1 MTETEPRPVSRGDYS
16 NGISIETSKVVQG
29 MGLVF
34 SGALKML
41 EAIHPKISVD
51 PAELMCLVTGDKDG
65 LALLTEMRKAEDAEK
80 TAKTAKTEEP
90 KEETHETEN
99 AGAGTVAIPT
109 DGPVAAVS
117 DAHGDDDTADDVTKK
132 APEPAEDQKPTGN
145 RKPAEDQKS
154 TKPVTTLT
162 QDDITK
168 VIVKKIKANRSN
180 NEKIGRLLK
189 TYGTARVSDL
199 PASKYEAFI
208 TDLAAI

>member
-1 MTETEPRPVSRGDYS
+1 MTETESRPVSRGDYS
-16 NGISIETSKVVQG
+16 EGISIETSKVVQG

-34 SGALKML
+34 SGAMTML

-51 PAELMCLVTGDKDG
+51 PAELMCLITGDKDG

-90 KEETHETEN
+90 KEGSHETEN
-99 AGAGTVAIPT
+99 AGTGTVDVPADCP
-109 DGPVAAVS
+109 DAAVP

-132 APEPAEDQKPTGN
+132 APEPTESKKPAEDQKPT
-145 RKPAEDQKS
+145 KPM
-154 TKPVTTLT
+154 TTLT

-168 VIVKKIKANRSN
+168 VIVQKIKANRSN
-180 NEKIGRLLK
+180 NEKIGQLLK
-189 TYGTARVSDL
+189 TYGVARVSDL
-199 PASKYEAFI
+199 PVSKYEAFI